1 MKTFLS
7 KHLATFGRRVAV
19 VLAVSLMAL
28 ACTGCDM
35 DSPDSTAAVPS
46 NNDGKQYNFS
56 GLYARPT
63 LDEEGNPIALVFPI
77 ATGNRPSGKLIT
89 SLRLLQYGTVLE
101 AYDSAGMTWRGS
113 ISALDGNTATF
124 SIRGRTT
131 AGMSTEIAGT
141 MVYQDTTS
149 KMNATWIEPN
159 YYGSLFAQATVSPI
173 TTNTPAG
180 RVAIS
185 PSTATLT
192 TNSPTQIFTATG
204 GTTFNWSQS
213 NPAAGS
219 LNKTQG
225 TTVTY
230 TRNGVGKDTLT
241 VKSELGSAS
250 ATITCP

>member
-46 NNDGKQYNFS
+46 NNAGDRYNFS
-56 GLYARPT
+56 GLYVRPPQENKMGVT
-63 LDEEGNPIALVFPI
+63 PLVYPIE
-77 ATGNRPSGKLIT
+77 TGNRPSGKLVT
-89 SLRLLQYGTVLE
+89 SLRLLQYGSVLE

-141 MVYQDTTS
+141 MVYANEKS
-149 KMNATWIEPN
+149 RMNATWIEPN
-159 YYGSLFAQATVSPI
+159 YYGSLFAEATVSPI

-180 RVAIS
+180 RVTIS
-185 PSTATLT
+185 PSTANLT
-192 TNSPTQIFTATG
+192 TNGQKQAFTAKG
-204 GTTFNWSQS
+204 GTDFNWSHT
-213 NPAAGS
+213 NHVAGE
-219 LNKTQG
+219 LDKTKG
-225 TTVTY
+225 DTVTY
-230 TRNGVGKDTLT
+230 TRKGAGGDRLT
-241 VKSELGSAS
+241 VTTELGTKSV
-250 ATITCP
+250 TITCP

>member
-7 KHLATFGRRVAV
+7 KHLATFWRCVAV
-19 VLAVSLMAL
+19 VLAVPLMAL

-113 ISALDGNTATF
+113 ISALNGDTATF

-141 MVYQDTTS
+141 MVYANEKS

-159 YYGSLFAQATVSPI
+159 YYGSLFAEATVSPLVGV
-173 TTNTPAG
+173 T
-180 RVAIS
+180 IS
-185 PSTATLT
+185 PSTANLT
-192 TNSPTQIFTATG
+192 TNGQKQAFTAKG
-204 GTTFNWSQS
+204 GTDFNWSHT
-213 NPAAGS
+213 NHVAGE
-219 LNKTQG
+219 LDKTKG
-225 TTVTY
+225 DTVTY
-230 TRNGVGKDTLT
+230 TRKGAGGDRLT
-241 VKSELGSAS
+241 VTSELGTKSV
-250 ATITCP
+250 TITCP

>member
-46 NNDGKQYNFS
+46 NNAGDRYNFS
-56 GLYARPT
+56 GLYVRPPQENKMGVT
-63 LDEEGNPIALVFPI
+63 PLVYPIE
-77 ATGNRPSGKLIT
+77 TGNRPSGKLVT
-89 SLRLLQYGTVLE
+89 SLRLLQYGSVLE

>member
-46 NNDGKQYNFS
+46 NNAGDRYNFS
-56 GLYARPT
+56 GLYVRPSQENKMGVT
-63 LDEEGNPIALVFPI
+63 PLVYPIE
-77 ATGNRPSGKLIT
+77 TGNRPSGKLIT
-89 SLRLLQYGTVLE
+89 SLRLLQYGSVLE

-159 YYGSLFAQATVSPI
+159 YYGSLFAQATVSPLVGV
-173 TTNTPAG
+173 T
-180 RVAIS
+180 IS
-185 PSTATLT
+185 PSTANLT
-192 TNSPTQIFTATG
+192 TNGQKQAFTAKG
-204 GTTFNWSQS
+204 GTDFNWSHT
-213 NPAAGS
+213 NHVAGE
-219 LNKTQG
+219 LDKTKG
-225 TTVTY
+225 DTVTY
-230 TRNGVGKDTLT
+230 TRKGAGGDRLT
-241 VKSELGSAS
+241 VTTELGTKSV
-250 ATITCP
+250 TITCP

>member
-19 VLAVSLMAL
+19 VLAVPLMAL

-77 ATGNRPSGKLIT
+77 ATGNRPSGKLIS

-113 ISALDGNTATF
+113 ISALNGDTATF

-141 MVYQDTTS
+141 MVYANEKS

-159 YYGSLFAQATVSPI
+159 YYGSLFAEATVSPLVGV
-173 TTNTPAG
+173 T
-180 RVAIS
+180 IS
-185 PSTATLT
+185 PSTANLT
-192 TNSPTQIFTATG
+192 TNGQKQAFTAKG
-204 GTTFNWSQS
+204 GTDFNWSHT
-213 NPAAGS
+213 NHVAGE
-219 LNKTQG
+219 LDKTKG
-225 TTVTY
+225 DTVTY
-230 TRNGVGKDTLT
+230 TRKGAGGDRLT
-241 VKSELGSAS
+241 VTSELGTKSV
-250 ATITCP
+250 TITCP

>member
-113 ISALDGNTATF
+113 ISALNGDTATF

-141 MVYQDTTS
+141 MVYANEKS

-159 YYGSLFAQATVSPI
+159 YYGSLFAEATVSPLVGV
-173 TTNTPAG
+173 T
-180 RVAIS
+180 IS
-185 PSTATLT
+185 PSTANLT
-192 TNSPTQIFTATG
+192 TNGQKQAFTAKG
-204 GTTFNWSQS
+204 GTDFNWSHT
-213 NPAAGS
+213 NHVAGE
-219 LNKTQG
+219 LDKTKG
-225 TTVTY
+225 DTVTY
-230 TRNGVGKDTLT
+230 TRKGAGGDRLT
-241 VKSELGSAS
+241 VTSELGTKSV
-250 ATITCP
+250 TITCP